1 MSEANSKNKFD
12 DMPSL
17 EQLPQSLRGKLHT
30 KRSENMWEELV
41 VGGIKPH
48 DSKNDPSAH
57 VKFDEPLKRKV
68 KGVFLNRL
76 EHSGT
81 IGEMSLDKE
90 MR

>member
-12 DMPSL
+12 EMPSL